1 MRKKKL
7 AIVGIGYVGLSFAAV
22 LSNCGYKV
30 YAFDIDREKVALLNK
45 GKAHFSEKGLD
56 NLISSGVRKG
66 NLIGSTNYKEF
77 LPKADIIF
85 SCVGT
90 PDLPDGS
97 SDLSYVFDV
106 AKIIAELGKQGVVY
120 VQKSTVPVGTGRKVM
135 EIVKE
140 VNPKLNFSYVS
151 NPEFLAE
158 GSAVYDTFMTDR
170 VVLGS
175 DDPKAI
181 DYVLGLYKSIQ
192 ESSSVVK
199 LKDVAEFAHVYRAKQ
214 NGEEGGFKEV
224 KTRLESA
231 ELIKVTSNAFLSL
244 KISFANSI
252 ALLCD
257 EVGADIN
264 EVMDGVGMDKR
275 IGRSFL
281 YAGRG
286 YGGGCFPKDV
296 SGLISVAKKHK
307 VELPIMESSVKVND
321 NMPGII
327 VAKIKKELEE
337 IQGKRVALLGLSFKP
352 GTSDVRRSPALKL
365 ASLLIE
371 EGCFVC
377 AYDPAAMEEAK
388 KEMGEKVIF
397 VSSVEDAVVDSDF
410 VCIATEWPE
419 FAEFDYGK
427 YLKNISDKL
436 IVDCQNRLEKEKII
450 GWGFRY
456 IGVGRR

>member
-1 MRKKKL
+1 MRKKKI

-30 YAFDIDREKVALLNK
+30 YAFDIDEEKVNLLNK
-45 GKAHFSEKGLD
+45 GKAHFTEKGLD
-56 NLISSGVRKG
+56 KLIASGVKKG
-66 NLIGSTNYKEF
+66 NLVGSTNYEEF
-77 LPKADIIF
+77 LPNADIIF

-97 SDLSYVFDV
+97 SNLSFIFDV
-106 AKIIAELGKQGVVY
+106 ARIVAELGKDGVVY
-120 VQKSTVPVGTGRKVM
+120 VQKSTVPVGTGREVM
-135 EIVKE
+135 RIVND
-140 VNPKLNFSYVS
+140 VNPKLKFSYVS

-192 ESSSVVK
+192 ETSSLVN
-199 LKDVAEFAHVYRAKQ
+199 LKDVAEFAHVYRAKN

-224 KTRLESA
+224 KTSLESA
-231 ELIKVTSNAFLSL
+231 ELIKVTSNALLSL
-244 KISFANSI
+244 KVSFANSI

-296 SGLISVAKKHK
+296 SGLISVAKKHE
-307 VELPIMESSVKVND
+307 VELPIMEASADVNS
-321 NMPGII
+321 NMPEFII
-327 VAKIKKELEE
+327 KKIKKEIATLE
-337 IQGKRVALLGLSFKP
+337 GKKVALLGLSFKP
-352 GTSDVRRSPALKL
+352 GTSDVRRSPAIKL
-365 ASLLIE
+365 ANLLIK

-377 AYDPAAMEEAK
+377 AYDPAAMEEAE
-388 KEMGEKVIF
+388 KELGESVVF
-397 VSSVEDAVVDSDF
+397 VSSTEDAVSDSDF
-410 VCIATEWPE
+410 VCIATEWPD
-419 FAEFDYGK
+419 FVDFDYSK
-427 YLKNISDKL
+427 YSKKISTKL
-436 IVDCQNRLEKEKII
+436 IVDCQNRLDKEKLKEK
-450 GWGFRY
+450 GFKY

>member
-1 MRKKKL
+1 MRKKKI

-30 YAFDIDREKVALLNK
+30 YAFDVDKEKVETLNS
-45 GKAHFSEKGLD
+45 GRAHFTEKGLD
-56 NLISSGVRKG
+56 KLIASGVKKG
-66 NLIGSTNYKEF
+66 NLIGTTSYNEY
-77 LPKADIIF
+77 LPLADIIF

-97 SDLSYVFDV
+97 SNLNYIFDV
-106 AKIIAELGKQGVVY
+106 AKIVGELAKDGVVY
-120 VQKSTVPVGTGRKVM
+120 VQKSTVPVGTGRQVM
-135 EIVKE
+135 KIVQE

-151 NPEFLAE
+151 NPEFLSE

-192 ESSSVVK
+192 ETSNLVN
-199 LKDVAEFAHVYRAKQ
+199 LKDVSDFAHVYRAKQ
-214 NGEEGGFKEV
+214 NGHQESFKEV
-224 KTRLESA
+224 KTSLESA
-231 ELIKVTSNAFLSL
+231 ELIKVTSNALLSL

-257 EVGADIN
+257 EVGVDIN
-264 EVMDGVGMDKR
+264 EVMDGVGTDKR

-296 SGLISVAKKHK
+296 RGLISVAKKHK
-307 VELPIMESSVKVND
+307 VELPIMEASVAVND
-321 NMPGII
+321 DMPRVII
-327 VAKIKKELEE
+327 EKIKKKL
-337 IQGKRVALLGLSFKP
+337 GKLGGKKVALLGLSFKP
-352 GTSDVRRSPALKL
+352 GTSDVRRSPALKI
-365 ASLLIE
+365 AELLIK
-371 EGCFVC
+371 EGCFVF

-388 KEMGEKVIF
+388 KEVGDKIIF
-397 VSSVEDAVVDSDF
+397 MASTQDALSDCDF

-419 FAEFDYGK
+419 FTEFDYSK
-427 YLKNISDKL
+427 YADKISDKL
-436 IVDCQNRLEKEKII
+436 IVDCQNRVDKEKLKEK
-450 GWGFRY
+450 GFEY
-456 IGVGRR
+456 IGVGRK

>member
-1 MRKKKL
+1 MRKKKI

-30 YAFDIDREKVALLNK
+30 YAFDVDEKKVELLNQ
-45 GKAHFSEKGLD
+45 GKAFFSEKGLD
-56 NLISSGVRKG
+56 GLISSGVKRG
-66 NLIGSTNYKEF
+66 NLIGSTEFDKF

-97 SDLSYVFDV
+97 SNLTFIFDV
-106 AKIIAELGKQGVVY
+106 ARIVAEFAKDGVVY
-120 VQKSTVPVGTGRKVM
+120 VQKSTVPVGTGREVMKVVNQ
-135 EIVKE
+135 E
-140 VNPKLNFSYVS
+140 NPKLKFSYVS
-151 NPEFLAE
+151 NPEFLSE
-158 GSAVYDTFMTDR
+158 GSAVYDTFMMDR

-175 DDPKAI
+175 DDKKAI

-192 ESSSVVK
+192 DCSSIVK
-199 LKDVAEFAHVYRAKQ
+199 LKDVSDFAHIYRAKQ
-214 NGEEGGFKEV
+214 NGHQEEFKEV
-224 KTRLESA
+224 KTSLESA
-231 ELIKVTSNAFLSL
+231 ELIKVTSNALLSL

-307 VELPIMESSVKVND
+307 VDLPIMEASVCVNEQ
-321 NMPGII
+321 MPEII
-327 VAKIKKELEE
+327 VEKTKSKLGDLEGKK
-337 IQGKRVALLGLSFKP
+337 VALLGLSFKP
-352 GTSDVRRSPALKL
+352 GTSDVRKSPAIKL
-365 ASLLIE
+365 ARLFIN

-377 AYDPAAMEEAK
+377 TYDPKAMQEAK
-388 KEMGEKVIF
+388 QSLGDDVVFVDSTEKAL
-397 VSSVEDAVVDSDF
+397 SGSDF

-419 FAEFDYGK
+419 FTEFDFVK
-427 YLKNISDKL
+427 VKNKMVGSL
-436 IVDCQNRLEKEKII
+436 IVDCQNRLDKEKLKKE
-450 GWGFRY
+450 GFEY
-456 IGVGRR
+456 IGVGRS